1 MVIIMPF
8 KYETLII
15 DGRQSNWGLYA
26 LLMTLL
32 HRAMLAASWILQWQ
46 IITHKSVQPQ
56 NTPYFIW
63 STYVVAREI
72 EGMLYSVMKFWLE
85 KLIFGFSAKKIV
97 KKTATYYLS
106 LKNVNDFAHFFLPF
120 LERIRF
126 LSNAYL
132 F

>member
-1 MVIIMPF
+1 MANNYSQKCPTT
-8 KYETLII
+8 KHTLFY
-15 DGRQSNWGLYA
+15 L
-26 LLMTLL
+26 
-32 HRAMLAASWILQWQ
+32 
-46 IITHKSVQPQ
+46 K
-56 NTPYFIW
+56 
-63 STYVVAREI
+63 YVVAREI

-120 LERIRF
+120 LERMRF
-126 LSNAYL
+126 LSNAYS

>member
-1 MVIIMPF
+1 MANNYSQKCPTT
-8 KYETLII
+8 K
-15 DGRQSNWGLYA
+15 
-26 LLMTLL
+26 
-32 HRAMLAASWILQWQ
+32 H
-46 IITHKSVQPQ
+46 
-56 NTPYFIW
+56 TPYFIW
-63 STYVVAREI
+63 STYVVAKEI

-106 LKNVNDFAHFFLPF
+106 LKNVNDLAHFFLPF